1 MENENII
8 YRNEC
13 GIEFIQFKRLL
24 DLGIMNAYTL
34 KGKDTDFTFN
44 KENSKSSYDR
54 ICNALGIKM
63 EQILVPKQ
71 AHTDIVICANE
82 NTTQED
88 LVDID
93 GIITDKKD
101 IVLATRNADCILF
114 MFYDPAKKV
123 IANVHSGWKGTFKKI
138 AQKTVVKMMTNYG
151 CKAEDILCFISPSIR
166 KCHFEVDEDLKE
178 LCEEIFD
185 FEVNKE
191 LEIVKEANRN
201 NIENPKIAELVIEKG
216 EIVEGKQKYFIDTVL
231 INQILLED
239 VGLKHENIIDSG
251 LCSFCN
257 QDKINSAR
265 AEGKGFKRAIALI
278 KM

>member
-63 EQILVPKQ
+63 EQILIPKQ

-201 NIENPKIAELVIEKG
+201 NIENSKIAELVIEKG
-216 EIVEGKQKYFIDTVL
+216 EIVEGMQKYFIDTVL

-265 AEGKGFKRAIALI
+265 AEGKNFKRAIALI